1 LPSAYDNRPLKFE
14 EIERFFTNVL
24 FVSATPGDY
33 EIQHSDR
40 AVEQVIRPT
49 GLLDPVVEI
58 HGRVGQIDHLVSQ
71 INQTTQKGFRTLVTV
86 LTKQLAEDLAR
97 YLQEQQIKVCYLH
110 SDLKTPQ
117 RTELLH
123 KLRLGVFDCLVGVN
137 LLREGLDLP
146 EVAFVAIMDAD
157 VESFLR
163 DKRSL
168 IQIIG
173 RAARNTES
181 KVICYAD
188 KITLS
193 MRAALNETARRRAL
207 QHAYNEQHGI
217 TPVSVTREVTK
228 AINNLQEVIA
238 AASKHK
244 KRAQK
249 QADELSAQEIQLRL
263 IELEHEMQLAAEA
276 LDFERAIMLRREW
289 QDLRGKNK

>member
-1 LPSAYDNRPLKFE
+1 
-14 EIERFFTNVL
+14 
-24 FVSATPGDY
+24 
-33 EIQHSDR
+33 
-40 AVEQVIRPT
+40 
-49 GLLDPVVEI
+49 
-58 HGRVGQIDHLVSQ
+58 
-71 INQTTQKGFRTLVTV
+71 
-86 LTKQLAEDLAR
+86 
-97 YLQEQQIKVCYLH
+97 
-110 SDLKTPQ
+110 
-117 RTELLH
+117 
-123 KLRLGVFDCLVGVN
+123 
-137 LLREGLDLP
+137 
-146 EVAFVAIMDAD
+146 
-157 VESFLR
+157 
-163 DKRSL
+163 
-168 IQIIG
+168 
-173 RAARNTES
+173 
-181 KVICYAD
+181 
-188 KITLS
+188 